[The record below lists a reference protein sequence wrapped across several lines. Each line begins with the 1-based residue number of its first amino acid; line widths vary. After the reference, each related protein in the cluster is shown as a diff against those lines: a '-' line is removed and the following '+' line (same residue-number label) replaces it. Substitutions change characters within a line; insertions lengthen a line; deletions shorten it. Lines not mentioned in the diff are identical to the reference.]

1 MRPLAR
7 VSYSRYDPISRV
19 FVTGRRIVKH
29 VPISAKNQ
37 VEGRI
42 KSLEPGPSSCM
53 VEVDLFDEQTGKSVY
68 ASIPVDQVDELDLKI
83 NDLVVVVFPASAVLI
98 GKSSLSLK

>member
-1 MRPLAR
+1 M
-7 VSYSRYDPISRV
+7 
-19 FVTGRRIVKH
+19 KH

-42 KSLEPGPSSCM
+42 KALEPGPSTCM

-68 ASIPVDQVDELDLKI
+68 ASIPVDQVDELNLKI

-98 GKSSLSLK
+98 AKPSGLENQIAGQV